1 MDDLD
6 RRMITSMYAAFL
18 HAEASVHLSLVP
30 GTKLIA
36 VSTPNSQKGQLSRHI
51 VGVSS
56 LPPSDPPASSFRD
69 KQLRVQP
76 AQKQN
81 YHTSTFWET
90 ITL

>member
-1 MDDLD
+1 
-6 RRMITSMYAAFL
+6 MYAAFL

-56 LPPSDPPASSFRD
+56 LPPSLPPSDPPASSFRD